1 MGHLQVPRHSRL
13 LIALV
18 LLMSVV
24 RPLAASDDAQ
34 RTFTKR
40 WEGKQVV
47 VKQSLLTLVYD
58 ERNRIGRYSRKR
70 DGLIVVGVSGAHH
83 LQFNGRDSESDIIE
97 QDPDRLADV
106 VRNTYIRSLDLDIG
120 SYHKVEPI
128 VVQRYDSGTSLVV
141 RDVRLEEKTVTLLF
155 TDPDGLRGEIATA
168 LTVKW
173 AVPLSRTFT
182 EAPLVENLIR
192 QFVDL
197 RDDSPGSQAKNR

>member
-1 MGHLQVPRHSRL
+1 MPCRSRSL
-13 LIALV
+13 VALII
-18 LLMSVV
+18 LMSLV
-24 RPLAASDDAQ
+24 RPMTASDDPQ
-34 RTFTKR
+34 RAFTKR

-47 VKQSLLTLVYD
+47 VKQSLFTLVYD
-58 ERNRIGRYSRKR
+58 ERNRIGHYSRKR
-70 DGLIVVGVSGAHH
+70 DGLIVVGGSGAH

-120 SYHKVEPI
+120 SYRKVEPI

-168 LTVKW
+168 LTVTW
-173 AVPLSRTFT
+173 PVPLSRRFA

-197 RDDSPGSQAKNR
+197 RDDSPGSQARKR